1 MSNTINSD
9 IYLSNQEQNRA
20 PSPDLGKDEFL
31 KILMTQLQNQDP
43 LDPMDDKDF
52 IAQMATF
59 SSLEQLMNMSG
70 TMDKIVRSQTV
81 SPVIQNSH
89 LIGKE
94 VSYIDENGKVKTSEV
109 IAVSQKNGEP
119 VLELSNDDKIYAGIV
134 EKIGEPGEVD
144 DVDDGVSDD
153 DVIGD
158 PDEGD
163 SDDDVVGDADE

>member
-9 IYLSNQEQNRA
+9 IYLSNQEQNWA

-52 IAQMATF
+52 SEQMATF

-70 TMDKIVRSQTV
+70 TMDNIVRRQTV
-81 SPVIQNSH
+81 SPVIQSSH

-94 VSYIDENGKVKTSEV
+94 VSYIDGKGKAKTS
-109 IAVSQKNGEP
+109 
-119 VLELSNDDKIYAGIV
+119 
-134 EKIGEPGEVD
+134 
-144 DVDDGVSDD
+144 
-153 DVIGD
+153 
-158 PDEGD
+158 
-163 SDDDVVGDADE
+163 

>member
-9 IYLSNQEQNRA
+9 IYLSNQEHNRA
-20 PSPDLGKDEFL
+20 PSPDLGKDVFL

-43 LDPMDDKDF
+43 LDPMDDKDV

-70 TMDKIVRSQTV
+70 TMDKSVRRQTV
-81 SPVIQNSH
+81 SPDIQNSYF
-89 LIGKE
+89 IGKE

-119 VLELSNDDKIYAGIV
+119 VLEL
-134 EKIGEPGEVD
+134 
-144 DVDDGVSDD
+144 
-153 DVIGD
+153 
-158 PDEGD
+158 
-163 SDDDVVGDADE
+163 

>member
-70 TMDKIVRSQTV
+70 KMDNIVRSQTV
-81 SPVIQNSH
+81 SPVRSEERRV
-89 LIGKE
+89 GKALNLRICICK
-94 VSYIDENGKVKTSEV
+94 Y
-109 IAVSQKNGEP
+109 
-119 VLELSNDDKIYAGIV
+119 
-134 EKIGEPGEVD
+134 
-144 DVDDGVSDD
+144 
-153 DVIGD
+153 
-158 PDEGD
+158 
-163 SDDDVVGDADE
+163 

>member
-9 IYLSNQEQNRA
+9 IYLSNQEQNRES
-20 PSPDLGKDEFL
+20 SPDLRKDEFL

-59 SSLEQLMNMSG
+59 SPLEQLMNMSG

-94 VSYIDENGKVKTSEV
+94 VSYV
-109 IAVSQKNGEP
+109 
-119 VLELSNDDKIYAGIV
+119 
-134 EKIGEPGEVD
+134 
-144 DVDDGVSDD
+144 
-153 DVIGD
+153 
-158 PDEGD
+158 
-163 SDDDVVGDADE
+163 